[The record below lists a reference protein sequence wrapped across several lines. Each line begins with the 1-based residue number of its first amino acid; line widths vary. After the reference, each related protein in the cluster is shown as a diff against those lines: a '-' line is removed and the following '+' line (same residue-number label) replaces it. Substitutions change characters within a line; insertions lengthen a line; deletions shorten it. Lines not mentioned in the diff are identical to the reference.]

1 MGKILIFLY
10 GIASYVIFFVTFL
23 YLIAFVG
30 NFDMLPYVTKTIDS
44 GQPGPLGTSIMI
56 SVGLVSLFALTHSV
70 MARQCFKRQWTKI
83 VPPASERSTYV
94 LVSSL
99 CLIVLYVYWQ
109 PMPDIVWQTDNSTW
123 ILILW
128 AGLLLGFGIV
138 LVSTFLINHFELF
151 GLQQIYN
158 NLKGVEMPMV

>member
-56 SVGLVSLFALTHSV
+56 SVGLVS
-70 MARQCFKRQWTKI
+70 
-83 VPPASERSTYV
+83 
-94 LVSSL
+94 
-99 CLIVLYVYWQ
+99 
-109 PMPDIVWQTDNSTW
+109 
-123 ILILW
+123 
-128 AGLLLGFGIV
+128 
-138 LVSTFLINHFELF
+138 TFLINHFELF